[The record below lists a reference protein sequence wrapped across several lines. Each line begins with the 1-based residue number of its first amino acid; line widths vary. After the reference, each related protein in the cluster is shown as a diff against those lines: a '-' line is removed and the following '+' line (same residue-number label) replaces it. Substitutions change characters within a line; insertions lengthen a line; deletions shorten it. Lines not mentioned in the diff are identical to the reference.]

1 MIFSM
6 TGYGAGENDSFKVEM
21 RSVNHRHL
29 DVQIKMPPSLYAFEH
44 KLRELIRGRF
54 QRGRLDVYIA
64 QTGHISARVHP
75 DLDAARQV
83 YDGLLRI
90 KSELKIPGDVDIAAV
105 AGIRDIYESTA
116 DEEIEIEKLI
126 EPLEA
131 CMEQLEKMRA
141 DEGDVLKK
149 DVSARIA
156 AIEDSFS
163 AIRPLAESHRVRVEA
178 SLAERLEKVRDDV
191 SVDEARLAAEVLFYV
206 EKADI
211 TEELVRAESHIAQYR
226 RFLDNGGTV
235 GRKLD
240 FLAQEI
246 LREANTIASKTGRS
260 EIAHLVVDI
269 KDQLEK
275 VREQVQNIQ

>member
-29 DVQIKMPPSLYAFEH
+29 DVQIKMPPLLYAFEH

-64 QTGHISARVHP
+64 QTGHISARVNP

-83 YDGLLRI
+83 YEGLLRI
-90 KSELKIPGDVDIAAV
+90 KSELNIPGEVDITAV
-105 AGIRDIYESTA
+105 AGIRDIYESAA

-131 CMEQLEKMRA
+131 CMDQLEKMRM

-156 AIEDSFS
+156 AIEGSFS
-163 AIRPLAESHRVRVEA
+163 AIRPLAESHREKVEA

-191 SVDEARLAAEVLFYV
+191 AVDGARLAAEVLFYV

-211 TEELVRAESHIAQYR
+211 TEELVRADSHIAQYR